1 MNADDW
7 PCSTGRAAASRVGV
21 FLYPLASISISN
33 GSADHTVPTLAM
45 SRVIVATAFGFLK
58 AW

>member
-7 PCSTGRAAASRVGV
+7 PCSTGSVVVSRVGG

-33 GSADHTVPTLAM
+33 GSADHTAPTLAM
-45 SRVIVATAFGFLK
+45 SRVIMAKSFGFLK
-58 AW
+58 A